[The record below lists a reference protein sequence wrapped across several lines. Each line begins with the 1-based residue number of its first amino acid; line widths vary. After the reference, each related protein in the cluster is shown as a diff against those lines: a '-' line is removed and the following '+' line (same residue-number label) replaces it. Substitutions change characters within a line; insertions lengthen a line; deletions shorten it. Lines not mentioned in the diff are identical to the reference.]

1 MSGRHFPIILLV
13 MMTHEQF
20 LADVEAFLARTGTS
34 ASRFGREA
42 IGDPNFVLDLRS
54 GRVPSLRTAERVMSH
69 IAGAD
74 DFSLPAGG
82 GIPCALNDAAPSAA
96 PHTRSRSL
104 PGVRTSA
111 G

>member
-1 MSGRHFPIILLV
+1 
-13 MMTHEQF
+13 MMTHKQF

-69 IAGAD
+69 MAAQIDFLSVAD
-74 DFSLPAGG
+74 ATRALSVAEPSAVPLPAAASGG
-82 GIPCALNDAAPSAA
+82 
-96 PHTRSRSL
+96 
-104 PGVRTSA
+104 
-111 G
+111 